1 MNRHMKVLAGMG
13 LFALT
18 ACSGTPALQQDRRA
32 VDPVMNML
40 HEGILDLEE
49 NVEEL
54 NERIVELQQLPPVPD
69 PTLQQ
74 MRALDLAAWQLHQ
87 QQWLLQRERLS
98 LAVHQIQQA
107 QVDPPRRS
115 ELWAEWRARQQHF
128 LTTLDDLRTQRHDLE
143 RKRLALEEQLL
154 ERYFK

>member
-1 MNRHMKVLAGMG
+1 VNRHLNALAGTV

-18 ACSGTPALQQDRRA
+18 ACSGTPAVQQDRHP

-115 ELWAEWRARQQHF
+115 ELWAEWAARQQHF
-128 LTTLDDLRTQRHDLE
+128 LTTLDDLRTQRHALE

>member
-1 MNRHMKVLAGMG
+1 VNRHMKALAGMG

-18 ACSGTPALQQDRRA
+18 ACSGTPALHQDRHP

-49 NVEEL
+49 NVEEF

-74 MRALDLAAWQLHQ
+74 MRTLDLAAWQLHQ

-107 QVDPPRRS
+107 QANPPRRS
-115 ELWAEWRARQQHF
+115 ELWAEWTARQQHF
-128 LTTLDDLRTQRHDLE
+128 LTTLDDLRTQRHALE